1 MDYWNQ
7 RTFCLVTGA
16 SRGIGKTIA
25 IEFAK
30 NVGPNSVFLIVARSA
45 KALEETKTE
54 ILAHGTK
61 PIQVITATIDLGRPN
76 AADYLTTIN
85 SALATSGSQASDF
98 EQSIIVHNAGS
109 LGNIQLRV
117 LQMEDLDEL
126 RQYYDLNL
134 LSVVILNS
142 QFFKVF
148 ADASKQRSVIQI
160 SSLGA
165 IKPFKTWGLYCI
177 GKASRD
183 MLMKCIAE
191 EDPSI
196 STLNY
201 APGPVDTDMYAEG
214 LSNTGDTETLAA
226 FNNVKT
232 SGNLLTCIQTITKLV
247 RILGEKKYT
256 KGEHVDY
263 YDIE

>member
-1 MDYWNQ
+1 
-7 RTFCLVTGA
+7 
-16 SRGIGKTIA
+16 
-25 IEFAK
+25 
-30 NVGPNSVFLIVARSA
+30 
-45 KALEETKTE
+45 
-54 ILAHGTK
+54 
-61 PIQVITATIDLGRPN
+61 
-76 AADYLTTIN
+76 
-85 SALATSGSQASDF
+85 
-98 EQSIIVHNAGS
+98 
-109 LGNIQLRV
+109 
-117 LQMEDLDEL
+117 MEDLDEL

-134 LSVVILNS
+134 LSVVILNF

-160 SSLGA
+160 SSSSAL
-165 IKPFKTWGLYCI
+165 KPFKILSSYCI

-183 MLMKCIAE
+183 MLMKCISE

-214 LSNTGDTETLAA
+214 LSNMGDTETLAV
-226 FNNVKT
+226 FTSVKT

-247 RILGEKKYT
+247 RVLGEKKYT
-256 KGEHVDY
+256 KGEHVSY